1 MQTCNR
7 CHTKLKD
14 NTGFCPVCGADVRE
28 DEKKKGGKNPKVK
41 MGVAGLVMVLIAVCL
56 MKFGFGT
63 NSINAED
70 YVTVTVEGTNGQAVA
85 EAEVD
90 DRKLEKDILTKTG
103 FVKRYGSMEEIEDA
117 LEILD
122 GATNKD
128 LRELGLDKDQIK
140 TLKTIQAITKGNI
153 LSVKLSKTENIKNG
167 DAITVTYIYDNDK
180 NAENDFRI
188 KGNKTVMKIQGLKER

>member
-1 MQTCNR
+1 
-7 CHTKLKD
+7 
-14 NTGFCPVCGADVRE
+14 
-28 DEKKKGGKNPKVK
+28 

-63 NSINAED
+63 NSIHAED